1 MLPVHLSLKY
11 IICIPDESNGEL
23 GEASSSDSDTEL
35 ETDAQEAVLFKQ
47 TSDEPMPGQSS
58 SQMVIFDLEFAK
70 LNILI
75 HTYSY
80 IQYIFTKTPVLS
92 LMPTFTRLF
101 TYR

>member
-58 SQMVIFDLEFAK
+58 SQMVIFDLELMLFAK
-70 LNILI
+70 LNIHL

-92 LMPTFTRLF
+92 LMQ
-101 TYR
+101 